1 MTQTPVYTVTKVNQY
16 IKTLLDRDRAL
27 AGLCVRGELS
37 NYKVYPSGHHY
48 FSLKDEA
55 GDIRCVMFRRDAAGP
70 SCYNHPICKRR
81 GCPLKQHRFWAW
93 AAVICMVMAM
103 VTGCKRK

>member
-1 MTQTPVYTVTKVNQY
+1 MTRTPVYTVTQVNQY

-55 GDIRCVMFRRDAAGP
+55 GAIRCVMFRREAAG
-70 SCYNHPICKRR
+70 
-81 GCPLKQHRFWAW
+81 LRFRPENGWVQEKSW
-93 AAVICMVMAM
+93 CWRNRIGWGKNWPPPEMA
-103 VTGCKRK
+103 GAI